1 MLVAAKQQ
9 QSDLQRTAKAN
20 KDEESVVID
29 MDEDE
34 ISYEPVTVLQFE
46 EVTVCTFVFFHK

>member
-46 EVTVCTFVFFHK
+46 EVTVCIFVFFHK